1 MIPLSLAMAYRS
13 RLALVIL
20 ADVPLMK
27 QTLSIRAKMV
37 AAARLF
43 VLWRKSSTMGIPVLD
58 ARIVAGS
65 VRQKRMTRMKRKP
78 LNRVSNGHGVA
89 EIGQLT

>member
-1 MIPLSLAMAYRS
+1 M
-13 RLALVIL
+13 L

-43 VLWRKSSTMGIPVLD
+43 VLWRKSSTMGMPVLE

-65 VRQKRMTRMKRKP
+65 VRQKRITRMKRKP
-78 LNRVSNGHGVA
+78 LNQVSNGHRVKRWGNLRDTA
-89 EIGQLT
+89 NDYS